1 MAILV
6 GLIRK
11 SKDELMKIAD
21 ILQEDSVFLDTTSET
36 KKQLLT
42 ELAILAHQKTGL
54 DQDVVFDALIE
65 RERLGTTGIGR
76 GVALPH
82 IRLGGL
88 KKIFCAFLKTHP
100 LDFESVDSKQVD
112 LVFFLV
118 VPEEAGSD
126 HLKALSH
133 LSKLLR
139 DDEVTKAL
147 RGTDNV
153 DSLYKIIVA
162 HDTDD

>member
-1 MAILV
+1 
-6 GLIRK
+6 
-11 SKDELMKIAD
+11 MKIAD
-21 ILQEDSVFLDTTSET
+21 ILREESIFLDTTSET

-42 ELAILAHQKTGL
+42 KLAALAHEKTGA

-88 KKIFCAFLKTHP
+88 KEIFCAFIKTHP
-100 LDFESVDSKQVD
+100 LDFEAVDSKQVD
-112 LVFFLV
+112 LIFFLV

-133 LSKLLR
+133 LSRLLR
-139 DDEVTKAL
+139 NEDVTKAL
-147 RGTDNV
+147 RGTNNLNT
-153 DSLYKIIVA
+153 LYKIIVA
-162 HDTDD
+162 HDADD